1 MYPIKFEN
9 LYYEKI
15 WGGRALEKIRENLP
29 EGNIGESWDVAL
41 HPNGIS
47 IVANGID
54 AGKSFADIIESYKE
68 QLLGTKITSETFPLL
83 VKVITAEE
91 NLSVQVHPGD
101 EYALEHENQ
110 LGKTEAWYVL
120 DAKEGAELIIGVK
133 PNCEKEY
140 QTALETGTDLLPYL
154 NRVRVTVG
162 DCFLI
167 PNGCVHAIGA
177 GVTLVEVQ
185 QNSDVTYRLYDYG
198 RPREIHVEQGIAVT
212 DFTVE
217 TKNAKFNPEVQ
228 FEQYCKK
235 LLCENQYFVMKE
247 LAILNT
253 ANFKSNIETFEI
265 ITCIEGDALIMSDNF
280 KEKIKVGDSI
290 LIPAALGSYQV
301 QGQVKILQSYPNV
314 SY

>member
-15 WGGRALEKIRENLP
+15 WGGRALEKIRKNLP
-29 EGNIGESWDVAL
+29 DGNIGESWDIAL
-41 HPNGIS
+41 HPNGMS
-47 IVANGID
+47 IVANGLD
-54 AGKSFADIIESYKE
+54 AGKSFPEIVTQYQQ
-68 QLLGTKITSETFPLL
+68 QLLGTKVAGDTFPLL

-91 NLSVQVHPGD
+91 NLSIQVHPGD
-101 EYALEHENQ
+101 QYALEHEKQ

-133 PNCEKEY
+133 TGCEQAY

-154 NRVRVTVG
+154 NQVQVTAG

-177 GVTLVEVQ
+177 GVTLVEIQ

-228 FEQYCKK
+228 FEQYREKI
-235 LLCENQYFVMKE
+235 LCENQYFVMKE
-247 LAILNT
+247 LTIAEF
-253 ANFKSNIETFEI
+253 AEFESNPEAFEI
-265 ITCIEGDALIMSDNF
+265 ITCITGNAQIIGENF
-280 KEKIKVGDSI
+280 AESLNVGDSV
-290 LIPAALGSYQV
+290 LIPATLGSYRIH
-301 QGQVKILQSYPNV
+301 GQVKVVQSYPNV
-314 SY
+314 

>member
-1 MYPIKFEN
+1 MYPIKFDN

-41 HPNGIS
+41 HPNGMS

-54 AGKSFADIIESYKE
+54 AGKSFADIVELYQE

-120 DAKEGAELIIGVK
+120 GAKEGAELIIGVK
-133 PNCEKEY
+133 PGYEKEY
-140 QTALETGTDLLPYL
+140 QVALESGGELLPYL
-154 NRVRVTVG
+154 NQVQVTAG

-177 GVTLVEVQ
+177 GVTLVEIQ

-217 TKNAKFNPEVQ
+217 TKNTKFNPEVQ
-228 FEQYCKK
+228 FEQYSEK

-247 LAILNT
+247 LAIAKI
-253 ANFKSNIETFEI
+253 ANFKSNLETFEI
-265 ITCIEGDALIMSDNF
+265 ITCIEGDAFIISENF
-280 KEKIKVGDSI
+280 TEKITVGDSI
-290 LIPAALGSYQV
+290 LIPAALGSYQI
-301 QGQVKILQSYPNV
+301 QGQVKILKSYPNV
-314 SY
+314 S